1 MATAMMGMET
11 PGRWDVPKPDKH
23 GAGWRRR
30 RPMRADLDQ
39 HGGGGR
45 GPKDC
50 AAQVADAARASA
62 LAERRR
68 LARDLHDSVSQT
80 LISLHLTAQ
89 AAAELWD
96 TQPEQA
102 RAALDTVRHL
112 AAGATTEMRAL
123 LVDLHDAVL
132 EQHGLVAAL
141 EAQCAVVRQRSGLQ
155 VHIVEAG
162 SGARSGPPGPDERLP
177 RAYEEALY
185 YIVREA
191 LANVV
196 KHARATHAAITL
208 VQEATVRLTVED
220 DGVGFGTLTAAYT
233 YGLAGMRERAAAL
246 GGRLQLEN
254 RPSGGARVVAELPIP
269 EATNR

>member
-1 MATAMMGMET
+1 M
-11 PGRWDVPKPDKH
+11 
-23 GAGWRRR
+23 
-30 RPMRADLDQ
+30 
-39 HGGGGR
+39 
-45 GPKDC
+45 
-50 AAQVADAARASA
+50 
-62 LAERRR
+62 
-68 LARDLHDSVSQT
+68 
-80 LISLHLTAQ
+80 
-89 AAAELWD
+89 
-96 TQPEQA
+96 
-102 RAALDTVRHL
+102 
-112 AAGATTEMRAL
+112 L
-123 LVDLHDAVL
+123 LDLHDAVL
-132 EQHGLVAAL
+132 EQQGLRAAL
-141 EAQCAVVRQRSGLQ
+141 EAYSAVVRQRSGLQ
-155 VHIVEAG
+155 VEVRVGEAG
-162 SGARSGPPGPDERLP
+162 FAARAAPLGPGGQLP

-185 YIVREA
+185 YVVREA